1 MAQVQQAQSGKLPF
15 RYATRVRTQRVGFV
29 PFQENTQAPPL
40 ELPRVGFLM
49 GLLLEWRGNITG
61 TGVTPTA
68 VGPWGLVRRFRLG
81 LNLGAATIYDTSG
94 YGNYLLNL
102 VNGTAL
108 DTVPTHASTSRWYYF
123 IPVSANLTENFTTG
137 LILLQDPQVRATL
150 DITWGALSDAFSG
163 SGLAAAS
170 GAGIEVYYVY
180 AEVPDLSKASMPPL
194 VLHRVI
200 EDTQPITQTGDNS
213 YLVPRQGVLLQLL
226 HTIRLNGA
234 FSSAW
239 TRAQIR
245 LNRTDTIMELSPG
258 AFYLLDRVGR
268 KATGSVPTHA
278 VFFDFFRAM
287 GGLERGDLRDALD
300 TEAVTTTES
309 IITIDPAATLGAN
322 NNFLGSIR
330 RILQPIRV

>member
-1 MAQVQQAQSGKLPF
+1 MVQAQQAQGGKLPF

-29 PFQENTQAPPL
+29 PFQENTQATPL

-49 GLLLEWRGNITG
+49 GLLLEWRGSISG
-61 TGVTPTA
+61 TGVSAKTT
-68 VGPWGLVRRFRLG
+68 GPWAVVRRFRLG

-102 VNGTAL
+102 ANGTAL
-108 DTVPTHASTSRWYYF
+108 NSVPGYSSTSNWYYF

-150 DITWGALSDAFSG
+150 DITWGALSDAFNGTGLTAATG
-163 SGLAAAS
+163 S
-170 GAGIEVYYVY
+170 GIEVYYVY

-200 EDTQPITQTGDNS
+200 EDTQPITQTGDNA
-213 YLVPRQGVLLQLL
+213 YTVPRQGVLLQLL
-226 HTIRLNGA
+226 HTVRLNGD
-234 FSSAW
+234 FSTAW
-239 TRAQIR
+239 TRAQVR
-245 LNRTDTIMELSPG
+245 LNRTDTIVDLSPG
-258 AFYLLDRVGR
+258 AAYLLDAVDR
-268 KATGSVPTHA
+268 KGQGSLPQHA

-287 GGLERGDLRDALD
+287 GHLGQGDLRDALD

-309 IITIDPAATLGAN
+309 IITIDPTATLGTN